1 MESSPEI
8 FTQYMQKMGLPEQWA
23 FSELYGFEEDLLAM
37 IPQPVIAVIIAAQ
50 RLKKTEDKELGS
62 PDTEAEFYMHQTG
75 KLDNACGVIACLH
88 AIYNN
93 N

>member
-50 RLKKTEDKELGS
+50 RLK
-62 PDTEAEFYMHQTG
+62 
-75 KLDNACGVIACLH
+75 
-88 AIYNN
+88 
-93 N
+93 